1 MHRLI
6 ASENSSK
13 RKLKTISA
21 MVALALPALA
31 HAADAGT
38 ETLLPEVAVRAGVMG
53 ETTEGTGSYTTGR
66 ARTATPLSLAPR
78 DTPQSVSV
86 VTQQQIEDQG
96 LQTITDVLNSV
107 TGVSVNQYETHRAQ
121 FTARGFDI
129 NALMIDGVPTT
140 WDQAWSSGEA
150 MSSLAIYDRV
160 EVVRGATGLT
170 TGAGDPSGAV
180 NLVRKRASSKVF
192 KGSAEVGIGS
202 WNELRTTVD
211 VSTPVNDAKTV
222 RARAVGEYAGSDSW
236 IDNLTERR
244 TTLFATVEADL
255 TDRTLLSVGVSRQEN
270 DPKGS
275 MWGGLPVWYSDAS
288 RTDWDRSKTTAA
300 DWTRW
305 NSVYTNYFASIEHRL
320 ANDWTIKASYSLG
333 DRTADSYLLYMY
345 GAPDRT
351 TGLGMYTWPGSYQV
365 HTKQHDATVQV
376 GGPFE
381 LLGRRHELAAGYVY
395 SKQDFN
401 ADSRAAAG
409 GAAPDFNA
417 WTGAFP
423 EPVWGALSY
432 YGDATTTQQAVYAAA
447 SFSIA
452 DPLKLI
458 LGSRLT
464 KYERSG
470 DDAFSAPYA
479 MHFDHELT
487 PYAGVVFDLSANTSL
502 YASYTSIF
510 QPQQKRD
517 VNGQYLDP
525 IVGKSTE
532 IGVKG
537 EFFEGRL
544 NASAALFQIKQDNLA
559 QSTGEMIAGTTPPET
574 AYRASEGATSKGFE
588 LELAGELAKGWS
600 ASAGYTQF
608 KLRDANGADINTI
621 YPRKLLRV
629 FTSYRL
635 PGAFAG
641 LTLGGGVNWQG
652 ETYTYAANPL
662 GVTEKIDQKAYALVN
677 LMARYEINKQWSAQ
691 LNVNNLFDKTYYGMF
706 DAYSQFTYGAPR
718 NAMLSATYRF

>member
-1 MHRLI
+1 MQALSTSHH
-6 ASENSSK
+6 SS
-13 RKLKTISA
+13 KLKTLSL
-21 MVALALPALA
+21 MVALALPTLA
-31 HAADAGT
+31 RAADTAT
-38 ETLLPEVAVRAGVMG
+38 ETVLPEVAVRAGVMG

-140 WDQAWSSGEA
+140 WEQSWSSGEA

-180 NLVRKRASSKVF
+180 NLVRKRASSKEF
-192 KGSAEVGIGS
+192 KGTAEVGVGS
-202 WNELRTTVD
+202 WNALRTTVD
-211 VSTPVNDAKTV
+211 VSTPVNEAKTV
-222 RARAVGEYAGSDSW
+222 RARAVGEYASSDSW
-236 IDNLTERR
+236 VDNLKERR
-244 TTLFATVEADL
+244 QTLFATVEADL

-275 MWGGLPVWYSDAS
+275 MWGGLPVWYSDGS
-288 RTDWDRSKTTAA
+288 HTDWDRSKTTAA

-320 ANDWTIKASYSLG
+320 ANDWAIKASYSYG

-345 GAPDRT
+345 GASDRT

-365 HTKQHDATVQV
+365 HTKQSDASIQV

-381 LLGRRHELAAGYVY
+381 LLGRRHELAAGYAY
-395 SKQDFN
+395 SKQDFT

-417 WTGAFP
+417 WNGALP
-423 EPVWGALSY
+423 EPTWGPLSY
-432 YGDATTTQQAVYAAA
+432 YGDATTTQQAIYAAA

-464 KYERSG
+464 KYERAG
-470 DDAFSAPYA
+470 DAASSAPYA
-479 MHFDHELT
+479 MQFDHELT

-517 VNGQYLDP
+517 INGQYLDP

-544 NASAALFQIKQDNLA
+544 NASAALFHIKQDNLA

-588 LELAGELAKGWS
+588 LEVAGELAKGWN

-608 KLRDANGADINTI
+608 KLKDASGADINTI
-621 YPRKLLRV
+621 YPRKLLRI

-635 PGAFAG
+635 PGELAG

-677 LMARYEINKQWSAQ
+677 LMARYDINKQWSAQ
-691 LNVNNLFDKTYYGMF
+691 LNVNNLLDETYYGMF